1 MFFKKKKEFPM
12 EEKEEVLKDVP
23 EPVPAPFRS
32 PEELLPPKLPEIP
45 KPPQPMEF
53 GEVKVPQPKPEVPE
67 LPKIEPKPIAP
78 KIIEKPHVFIKV
90 EKYKEV
96 MKKLGELADNIQRI
110 SDELNTLEAMEAQ
123 EKARIDEA
131 ENTIKRMNE
140 IIKFLDETFR
150 NAEM

>member
-23 EPVPAPFRS
+23 EPVPAPFKS
-32 PEELLPPKLPEIP
+32 PEELFPPKLPEIP
-45 KPPQPMEF
+45 KIPKQPEF
-53 GEVKVPQPKPEVPE
+53 GEVKIPKVEPVNVPVEKHFE
-67 LPKIEPKPIAP
+67 P

-96 MKKLGELADNIQRI
+96 MKKLGELADNIQKI

-123 EKARIDEA
+123 EKAKIDEA

-140 IIKFLDETFR
+140 IIRFLDETFK